1 MRSDVGA
8 SLMII
13 GASLA
18 VVGYIEPGLIPL
30 MVLGLSAFI
39 IGLLVQWDEGAMEQ
53 TIINLSSAAWDNVS
67 ALVES
72 AGLANS
78 GVYLPSSMANGEP
91 MVLIPSTPVGN
102 LRNIRVIGKPLA
114 TYRAGLTGLLLA
126 SPGSRVALTCRDSL
140 TSDLESSL
148 RNCLTRQFPL
158 ARGVTVTE
166 AGGEVTVRVEGP
178 RLIDVYGGSTV
189 KAIFGSA
196 IASAVAAIVAE
207 VLNRPF
213 IIQEESRSGG
223 ALLIRLRGVG

>member
-13 GASLA
+13 GVSLA

-39 IGLLVQWDEGAMEQ
+39 VGLLVQWDEGAMEQ

-91 MVLIPSTPVGN
+91 MVLVPSTPVGN
-102 LRNIRVIGKPLA
+102 LRNLRVIGKPLA
-114 TYRAGLTGLLLA
+114 TYGAGLTGLLLA
-126 SPGSRVALTCRDSL
+126 SPGSRAISQCRDSL
-140 TSDLESSL
+140 SNDLEASL
-148 RNCLTRQFPL
+148 RNCIVRQLSL
-158 ARGVTVTE
+158 AKGVSISE
-166 AGGEVTVRVEGP
+166 AATGPVVRIDGP
-178 RLIDVYGGSTV
+178 RPIDLYGSSMVKAVLGST
-189 KAIFGSA
+189 
-196 IASAVAAIVAE
+196 IASIVASIVAE
-207 VLNRPF
+207 VL
-213 IIQEESRSGG
+213 
-223 ALLIRLRGVG
+223 

>member
-78 GVYLPSSMANGEP
+78 GVYLPSNMANGEP

-158 ARGVTVTE
+158 AR
-166 AGGEVTVRVEGP
+166 VRVEGP